1 MAGEYILEMN
11 GITKRYGSNAVL
23 KNVTLQ
29 IRPGEIHAL
38 LGENGA
44 GKSTLMNVLFG
55 MPVIH
60 GTGGFEG
67 EVRVD
72 GEKAKIM
79 SPMDAMNKGI
89 GMVHQEFMLIPGF
102 NIAENIKLNREISKP
117 WMGSRMTSREMEIL
131 NTSAMSADARKALDA
146 VGIGIDE
153 YSLVGGLPVGYM
165 QFVEIARE
173 IDKKGMKVMVFDEP
187 TAVLTESEAEQ
198 LIGVMK
204 SIAAQGIAIIFITH
218 RLDEVMNACDR
229 ITILR
234 DGQLVTTLDK
244 TATSVEEIAALMIGR
259 GDEGVIRISGKTN
272 QATDNVALSVRG
284 LSVAMP
290 GESVHG
296 IDLDVYEGEILG
308 IGGLVGAGRSE
319 TIGAIFGQYNK
330 GVTKEVYIK
339 GQKVNIKSPAD
350 AIKLGIGMITEERK
364 LTGIVPM
371 MSIRENIAL
380 ASLPK
385 LSGKVFI
392 NKKKIYEEA
401 KKQFD
406 YLKIKA
412 PSMET
417 KVYTLSGGNQQKVIL
432 GKWLTAAPE
441 ILFVDEPTKGID
453 VGTKAD
459 FYTLLGELASQGVA
473 IVMVSSDMPELVSM
487 SDRCLVLSE
496 GRLTAELKKGEIT
509 DKNVMKAAI
518 L

>member
-1 MAGEYILEMN
+1 MSVLLE
-11 GITKRYGSNAVL
+11 V
-23 KNVTLQ
+23 KNVTKRFPGVIALKDVN
-29 IRPGEIHAL
+29 ICLNKGEIL
-38 LGENGA
+38 GVCGENGA
-44 GKSTLMNVLFG
+44 GKSTLMKVLSG
-55 MPVIH
+55 AYPAC
-60 GTGGFEG
+60 TFEG
-67 EVRVD
+67 ELHLD
-72 GEKAKIM
+72 GQ
-79 SPMDAMNKGI
+79 PVVFNKVADSQAAGI
-89 GMVHQEFMLIPGF
+89 EMIYQEINVLLDGS
-102 NIAENIKLNREISKP
+102 IAENIFVGNLPMKGMFVDYKKLYADTAELLKLAKMEYLSPKQHVRPLNSGQMQMISLLRAYVKNP
-117 WMGSRMTSREMEIL
+117 RILILDEPTSSLTDKEVDTLMEIL
-131 NTSAMSADARKALDA
+131 AGLRERGTS
-146 VGIGIDE
+146 
-153 YSLVGGLPVGYM
+153 SLY
-165 QFVEIARE
+165 ISH
-173 IDKKGMKVMVFDEP
+173 K
-187 TAVLTESEAEQ
+187 
-198 LIGVMK
+198 
-204 SIAAQGIAIIFITH
+204 
-218 RLDEVMNACDR
+218 LDEIYRICDR
-229 ITILR
+229 VQIIR
-234 DGQLVTTLDK
+234 DGQTINNYPV
-244 TATSVEEIAALMIGR
+244 TSVDRNTLVEDMVGRKVENLYPKKETKIGEEILRVEHVSMPHPTKPGKMIV
-259 GDEGVIRISGKTN
+259 DDVSF
-272 QATDNVALSVRG
+272 
-284 LSVAMP
+284 
-290 GESVHG
+290 SVHK
-296 IDLDVYEGEILG
+296 GEILG

-339 GQKVNIKSPAD
+339 GKKVDIKSPAD

-392 NKKKIYEEA
+392 NKKKIAEEA

-406 YLKIKA
+406 YLKVKA